1 MKIIPVTLRDI
12 MSLGLGGEDW
22 QSFVDHYEEK
32 YNAASVDGFTFAPV
46 SLNYNFAQL
55 IASTGA
61 TPLPT
66 YVDPESEGYELAL
79 RSLQGETG
87 NIPTQKL
94 YYSVNRVVV
103 REQMQLA
110 QKFGKLA
117 LNDEMRDVIF
127 SLLDEGTD
135 KLIQSFWNA
144 LNHQRHR
151 VVSTLQ
157 FQITSGNNPR
167 GLNDITITFGAK
179 DYQKDALTTTSRWW
193 TSADHTVANQGSKSD
208 PIQYMKDRVKFIR
221 RDGKTHYQGPL
232 KLELTKDLLDD
243 LLTHTA
249 VLKRIGYQTVPTA
262 ASDDIATNVGQNL
275 SDDAKIDTIR
285 RLIGVDAIVP
295 QDTYAYVV
303 KPGKDSD
310 GNPDLVEERIDNF
323 EAKNIAFLPTG
334 TIGNIQGVQPL
345 SMGYDSNDVAYSM
358 GNRLLIEQ
366 EAIPR
371 THSINVNGEMAQLCV
386 PSAIRNMFISTVT
399 A

>member
-110 QKFGKLA
+110 QKFGRLA

-179 DYQKDALTTTSRWW
+179 DYQKDTLADTARFW
-193 TSADHTVANQGSKSD
+193 TAAEHTVANQGAASD
-208 PIQYMKDRVKFIR
+208 PILYLKNRVKFIR
-221 RDGKTHYQGPL
+221 RDSKVHYQGPL
-232 KLELTKDLLDD
+232 KMELTKDLLDD

-275 SDDAKIDTIR
+275 SDDAKIETMR
-285 RLIGVDAIVP
+285 KLIGVDAIVP

-303 KPGKDSD
+303 KPGKDAD

-323 EAKNIAFLPTG
+323 EATNIAFLPTG
-334 TIGNIQGVQPL
+334 NIGNIQGVQPL

-386 PSAIRNMFISTVT
+386 PSAIRDMFVSVVT

>member
-12 MSLGLGGEDW
+12 LSLGLGGEDW

-32 YNAASVDGFTFAPV
+32 YNTMSVDGFTFAPI
-46 SLNYNFAQL
+46 SINYTFAQL

-66 YVDPESEGYELAL
+66 YVDPESEGYEMAL
-79 RSLQGETG
+79 RSLSGETG

-94 YYSVNRVVV
+94 FYSVNRVIV

-127 SLLDEGTD
+127 GLLDEGTD

-167 GLNDITITFGAK
+167 GINDITIDFHAK
-179 DYQKDALTTTSRWW
+179 DYQKDTLTTTARWW
-193 TSADHTVANQGSKSD
+193 TAAEHTVANQGTKSD

-221 RDGKTHYQGPL
+221 RDSRVHYQGPL
-232 KLELTKDLLDD
+232 KIEMTKDLLDD
-243 LLTHTA
+243 LLTHTV
-249 VLKRIGYQTVPTA
+249 VLQRIGYQTVPTA
-262 ASDDIATNVGQNL
+262 QTDAIALQVGQNL
-275 SDDAKIDTIR
+275 SDEAKVETMR
-285 RLIGVDAIVP
+285 KLIGVDTIVP

-303 KPGKDSD
+303 KPGKDED
-310 GNPDLVEERIDNF
+310 GNPDLVEERINNF
-323 EAKNIAFLPTG
+323 EATNIAFLPTG
-334 TIGNIQGVQPL
+334 NIGNIQGVQPL
-345 SMGYDSNDVAYSM
+345 SMGYDNNDVAYSM

-366 EAIPR
+366 QAVPR

-386 PSAIRNMFISTVT
+386 PSAIRQMFVSTVT

>member
-32 YNAASVDGFTFAPV
+32 YNAATVDGFTFAPV

-110 QKFGKLA
+110 QKFGRLA

-179 DYQKDALTTTSRWW
+179 DYQKDTLADTARFW
-193 TSADHTVANQGSKSD
+193 TAEEHTVANQGAASD
-208 PIQYMKDRVKFIR
+208 PILYLKNRVKFIR
-221 RDGKTHYQGPL
+221 RDSKVHYQGPL
-232 KLELTKDLLDD
+232 KMELTKDLLDD

-275 SDDAKIDTIR
+275 SDDAKIETMR
-285 RLIGVDAIVP
+285 KLIGVDAIVP

-303 KPGKDSD
+303 KPGKDAD

-323 EAKNIAFLPTG
+323 EATNIAFLPTG
-334 TIGNIQGVQPL
+334 NIGNIQGVQPL

-386 PSAIRNMFISTVT
+386 PSAIRDMFVSVVT

>member
-12 MSLGLGGEDW
+12 MSLGLGGESW

-32 YNAASVDGFTFAPV
+32 YNTQTVDGFSFAPV

-55 IASTGA
+55 IASVGA

-66 YVDPESEGYELAL
+66 YVDPESEGYEMAL

-94 YYSVNRVVV
+94 FYSVNRVVV

-110 QKFGKLA
+110 QKFGQLA

-127 SLLDEGTD
+127 ALLDEGTD

-151 VVSTLQ
+151 IVSTLQ

-179 DYQKDALTTTSRWW
+179 DYQKDELTTTARWW
-193 TSADHTVANQGSKSD
+193 TDSTHTVATQGSKSD
-208 PIQYMKDRVKFIR
+208 PVQYMKDRVKFIR
-221 RDGKTHYQGPL
+221 RDSRVHYQGPL
-232 KLELTKDLLDD
+232 KLELTSDLLDD
-243 LLTHTA
+243 LLTHTS
-249 VLKRIGYQTVPTA
+249 VLTRIGYQTAPTVETDSA
-262 ASDDIATNVGQNL
+262 ALQVGQNM
-275 SDDAKIDTIR
+275 SDDAKVDTLR

-323 EAKNIAFLPTG
+323 ESKNIAFLPTG
-334 TIGNIQGVQPL
+334 QIGNIQGVQPL
-345 SMGYDSNDVAYSM
+345 SMGYDSQDVAYSM
-358 GNRLLIEQ
+358 GNRLLVEQ
-366 EAIPR
+366 EAVPR

-386 PSAIRNMFISTVT
+386 PSAIRDMFVSTVT

>member
-32 YNAASVDGFTFAPV
+32 YNTNTVDGFTFAPV

-94 YYSVNRVVV
+94 YYSVNRVIV

-110 QKFGKLA
+110 QKFGRLA

-179 DYQKDALTTTSRWW
+179 DYQKDTLTGTSLFWTTSE
-193 TSADHTVANQGSKSD
+193 HTVANQGADSD
-208 PIQYMKDRVKFIR
+208 PVKYLKDRVKFIR
-221 RDGKTHYQGPL
+221 RDSKTHYQGPL
-232 KLELTKDLLDD
+232 KMELTRDLLDD
-243 LLTHTA
+243 LFTHTA

-262 ASDDIATNVGQNL
+262 STDDIAVNVGQNL
-275 SDDAKIDTIR
+275 SDDAKLDVLR
-285 RLIGVDAIVP
+285 RLIGVDAIVV

-303 KPGKDSD
+303 KPGTDSD

-323 EAKNIAFLPTG
+323 EGTNIAFLPTG

-345 SMGYDSNDVAYSM
+345 SMGYDNNDVAYSM

-366 EAIPR
+366 AAVPR

-386 PSAIRNMFISTVT
+386 PSAIRNMFVSTVT

>member
-1 MKIIPVTLRDI
+1 MA
-12 MSLGLGGEDW
+12 LGLGGENW

-32 YNAASVDGFTFAPV
+32 YDAQSVDGFTFAPI

-55 IASTGA
+55 IASVGA

-66 YVDPESEGYELAL
+66 YVDPESEGYEMAL

-94 YYSVNRVVV
+94 FYSVNRVVV

-110 QKFGKLA
+110 QKFGQLA

-151 VVSTLQ
+151 IVSTLQ

-179 DYQKDALTTTSRWW
+179 DYQKDTLTTTARWW
-193 TSADHTVANQGSKSD
+193 TSSEHTVANQGSKSD

-221 RDGKTHYQGPL
+221 RDQRVHYQGPL

-243 LLTHTA
+243 LLTHTS
-249 VLKRIGYQTVPTA
+249 VLTRIGFQAAPTSGTEA
-262 ASDDIATNVGQNL
+262 IALQVGTNL
-275 SDDAKIDTIR
+275 ADEAKIEILR
-285 RLIGVDAIVP
+285 KLIGVDAIVP

-303 KPGKDSD
+303 KPGKDAD
-310 GNPDLVEERIDNF
+310 NNPDLVEECIDNF
-323 EAKNIAFLPTG
+323 EATNIAFLPTG

-345 SMGYDSNDVAYSM
+345 SMGYGSNDVAYSM

-386 PSAIRNMFISTVT
+386 PSAIRNMFVSTVT

>member
-1 MKIIPVTLRDI
+1 
-12 MSLGLGGEDW
+12 MSLGLGGESW
-22 QSFVDHYEEK
+22 QTFVDHYEEK
-32 YNAASVDGFTFAPV
+32 YDAQSVDGFSFAPV

-55 IASTGA
+55 IASVGA

-66 YVDPESEGYELAL
+66 YVDPESEGYEMAL

-110 QKFGKLA
+110 QKFGQLA

-151 VVSTLQ
+151 IVSTLE

-167 GLNDITITFGAK
+167 GLNDITIKFGAK
-179 DYQKDALTTTSRWW
+179 DYQKDELTTTARFW
-193 TSADHTVANQGSKSD
+193 TAEEHTVANQGSKSD
-208 PIQYMKDRVKFIR
+208 PVQYLKDRVKFIR
-221 RDGKTHYQGPL
+221 RDSRVHYQGSL
-232 KLELTKDLLDD
+232 KMELTKDLLDD

-249 VLKRIGYQTVPTA
+249 VLKRIGYQTYPQA
-262 ASDDIATNVGQNL
+262 ASDEAATNVGQNL
-275 SDDAKIDTIR
+275 SDEAKIDTLR

-323 EAKNIAFLPTG
+323 ESKNIAFLPTG
-334 TIGNIQGVQPL
+334 TLGNIQGVQPL

-366 EAIPR
+366 EGVPR

-386 PSAIRNMFISTVT
+386 PSAIRDMFVSTVT